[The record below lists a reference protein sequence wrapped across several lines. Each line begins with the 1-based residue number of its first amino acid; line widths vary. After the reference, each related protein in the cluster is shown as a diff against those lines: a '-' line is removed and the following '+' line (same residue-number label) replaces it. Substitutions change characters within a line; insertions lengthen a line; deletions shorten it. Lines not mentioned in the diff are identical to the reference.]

1 MTINIGINFML
12 SVTTTVFFIGL
23 YGIILNRKNILNT
36 ILSIEIMLLAV
47 NLSFAALSIYLDD
60 FTGYI
65 FVIFILAIAAA
76 ESAIGLSIIT
86 SFYKLKGSIQ
96 IESVKKK
103 IVNEFKKNTLEFEK
117 NGVRTRTLRRD
128 RSTL

>member
-1 MTINIGINFML
+1 ML
-12 SVTTTVFFIGL
+12 SVSIIVFFIGL
-23 YGIILNRKNILNT
+23 YGIILNRKNVLSI
-36 ILSIEIMLLAV
+36 ILSIEIMLLSI

-60 FTGYI
+60 ITGYI

-76 ESAIGLSIIT
+76 ESAVGLSIIT

-103 IVNEFKKNTLEFEK
+103 SIIKTLKK
-117 NGVRTRTLRRD
+117 
-128 RSTL
+128 

>member
-1 MTINIGINFML
+1 MLTIYIII
-12 SVTTTVFFIGL
+12 FFIGL
-23 YGIILNRKNILNT
+23 YGIILNRKNILSL

-47 NLSFAALSIYLDD
+47 NLSFATLSIYLDD
-60 FTGYI
+60 IIGYV

-96 IESVKKK
+96 IETVKKK
-103 IVNEFKKNTLEFEK
+103 AIIGAIKKK
-117 NGVRTRTLRRD
+117 
-128 RSTL
+128 

>member
-1 MTINIGINFML
+1 MILKIGINTLL
-12 SVTTTVFFIGL
+12 SITIIIFFIGL
-23 YGIILNRKNILNT
+23 YGIILNRKNVLSI

-60 FTGYI
+60 ITGYI
-65 FVIFILAIAAA
+65 FVIFILTIAAA

-86 SFYKLKGSIQ
+86 SFFKLKGSIQ

-103 IVNEFKKNTLEFEK
+103 SIIGLKKNY
-117 NGVRTRTLRRD
+117 
-128 RSTL
+128 